1 MFFTMNKHEQYEED
15 LLRKFMNPGKIE
27 KAPEGFTSKTLT
39 RIQIEAQSSGLKK
52 GFFVKNRMPLISAAV
67 TAGFIIIAVFIPS
80 GNTDSASSAIWQHI
94 RSIEIALPQISNDYI
109 QNLTLP
115 GWIPYAVTAFLLLGF
130 IDRVL
135 SGFFNRQE
143 K

>member
-1 MFFTMNKHEQYEED
+1 MNKHEQYEED

-52 GFFVKNRMPLISAAV
+52 GFFVRNRMPLISAAV